1 VIIRVFRPTVRPG
14 QQDAF
19 ERFLRETAIPLV
31 GKQDGM
37 LAQHVGLPFE
47 PDGREFVYI
56 SVWKDV
62 DSIRSFAGENW
73 QEAVI
78 DPSEEE
84 MLEETSI
91 EHFVILDT
99 D

>member
-1 VIIRVFRPTVRPG
+1 VAGPSDLGLQDGRDQPVDAYLLPG
-14 QQDAF
+14 QPAA
-19 ERFLRETAIPLV
+19 TAVIVEDCQSDPLY
-31 GKQDGM
+31 
-37 LAQHVGLPFE
+37 
-47 PDGREFVYI
+47 R
-56 SVWKDV
+56 SVADI

-91 EHFVILDT
+91 AHFVTLDT